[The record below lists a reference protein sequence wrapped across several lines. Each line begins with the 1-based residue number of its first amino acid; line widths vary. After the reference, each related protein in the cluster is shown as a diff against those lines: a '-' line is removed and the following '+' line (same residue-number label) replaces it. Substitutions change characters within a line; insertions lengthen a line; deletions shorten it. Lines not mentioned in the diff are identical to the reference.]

1 MFETRAGKENA
12 SLLGIASL
20 PYSQQPVTELADRF
34 TKEKRQKK
42 AVHVY

>member
-1 MFETRAGKENA
+1 MIETRAGKENP

-34 TKEKRQKK
+34 TREKGQKK
-42 AVHVY
+42 AVHI

>member
-1 MFETRAGKENA
+1 MFETRAGRENP

-34 TKEKRQKK
+34 TKEKGQKK
-42 AVHVY
+42 AVHV